1 MHYHRKLC
9 YNSPGKAHKLSKGGR
24 TMGVWLTILLLLSIV
39 FIVVSTVRWK
49 LHPFLALIFAAFIY
63 GLLSKMN
70 LPDIIKSIT
79 EGFGGT
85 VSSIGIVIVAG
96 TIIGIFLEKSG
107 GAFTMAESV
116 LKVTG
121 KKNVPLAMSIIGYI
135 VSIPVFCDSGF
146 VIITPLNKALTKRA
160 NLSLATTGIA
170 LSLGLYATHTMVPP
184 TPGPVA
190 AAGTLGADLGLTIL
204 LGMIV
209 SIPAIIVGWLFSVKF
224 ASKIQIDPEPELT
237 ENEIEKTM
245 KEAPNAPKAFLPIVL
260 PIILIVLKSIS
271 DFPTK
276 PFGEGFFKD
285 FIGFIGHPVSAL
297 MIGVLIAFLLP
308 KKFDKEMLSMS
319 GWVGQAVVQAGV
331 IILIT
336 AAGGAFGKV
345 LQNSGI
351 ANVIGQYLSKANLG
365 MWLPF
370 IIAAAIKTAQGSS
383 TVAIITTASLLAP
396 LMESLGF
403 VSPIAKALTVVAIG
417 AGSMVVSHAND
428 SYFWV
433 VSQLS
438 KMDVKTGYKLQTF
451 GTLLEGL
458 TAAVFVWIISFFVM

>member
-1 MHYHRKLC
+1 
-9 YNSPGKAHKLSKGGR
+9 
-24 TMGVWLTILLLLSIV
+24 MGVWLAFLLLLSIV
-39 FIVVSTVRWK
+39 FIVYSTVKWK
-49 LHPFLALIFAAFIY
+49 LHPFLALIFAAFLY
-63 GLLSKMN
+63 GLLSRMK
-70 LPDIIKSIT
+70 LTDVVKSIT

-96 TIIGIFLEKSG
+96 TIIGVFLEKSG

-146 VIITPLNKALTKRA
+146 VIINPFNKALTKRA
-160 NLSLATTGIA
+160 NLSLAATAIA

-190 AAGTLGADLGLTIL
+190 AAGALGADLGLTIL
-204 LGMIV
+204 MGLIV
-209 SIPAIIVGWLFSVKF
+209 SVPAIIVGWLFAIKF
-224 ASKIQIDPEPELT
+224 AAKVQIDPEPELT
-237 ENEIEKTM
+237 EKEIDQKM
-245 KEAPNAPKAFLPIVL
+245 REAPSYFKAFLPIVL
-260 PIILIVLKSIS
+260 PIILILLKSVS

-276 PFGEGFFKD
+276 PFGEGALKE
-285 FIGFIGHPVSAL
+285 FIGFIGHPVTAL
-297 MIGVLIAFLLP
+297 IMGVLIAFTLP
-308 KKFDKEMLSMS
+308 KKLVKDMLSMS
-319 GWVGQAVVQAGV
+319 GWIGEAVTQSGV

-351 ANVIGQYLSKANLG
+351 ANVIGQSLAAANLG

-396 LMESLGF
+396 LMDSLGF
-403 VSPIAKALTVVAIG
+403 VSPLAKALTVVAIG

-433 VSQLS
+433 VTQFS

-458 TAAVFVWIISFFVM
+458 TAAVTVWIISLFVI

>member
-1 MHYHRKLC
+1 M
-9 YNSPGKAHKLSKGGR
+9 A
-24 TMGVWLTILLLLSIV
+24 VWMVVLLFLAIV
-39 FIVVSTVRWK
+39 FIIYSTVRWK
-49 LHPFLALIFAAFIY
+49 LHPFLALIFAAFLY
-63 GLLSKMN
+63 GLLSGMK
-70 LPDIIKSIT
+70 LGDIVKSIT
-79 EGFGGT
+79 DGFGAT
-85 VSSIGIVIVAG
+85 VSSIGIVITAG
-96 TIIGIFLEKSG
+96 TIIGFFLERSG

-116 LKVTG
+116 LKLTG
-121 KKNVPLAMSIIGYI
+121 KRNVPLAMSIIGYI

-146 VIITPLNKALTKRA
+146 VILTPLNKALTKRA

-190 AAGTLGADLGLTIL
+190 AAGALGADLGLTIL
-204 LGMIV
+204 MGLIV
-209 SIPAIIVGWLFSVKF
+209 SVPAIIVGWLFSIKL
-224 ASKIQIDPEPELT
+224 ASKIYIDPEPELT
-237 ENEIEKTM
+237 EEEIHKKM
-245 KEAPNAPKAFLPIVL
+245 KEAPSAASAFLPIVL

-276 PFGEGFFKD
+276 PFGQSLFRDFVGFL
-285 FIGFIGHPVSAL
+285 GHPVTAL
-297 MIGVLIAFLLP
+297 MIGVLVAFLLP
-308 KKFDKEMLSMS
+308 RKLDSEIFSMT
-319 GWVGQAVVQAGV
+319 GWVGQAVQQAGF

-336 AAGGAFGKV
+336 AAGGSFGRV

-351 ANVIGQYLSKANLG
+351 ANVIGQYLSTANLG

-383 TVAIITTASLLAP
+383 TVAIITTSSLLAP
-396 LMESLGF
+396 LMDSLGF
-403 VSPIAKALTVVAIG
+403 TSAMAKALVVVAIG

-438 KMDVKTGYKLQTF
+438 KMDVKTGYRLQTF
-451 GTLLEGL
+451 GTLIEGI
-458 TAAVFVWIISFFVM
+458 TAAVVVWVLSLLLI